1 MWSCTFVVHCDV
13 LEVLKSEIY
22 ANKWFDKICDELV
35 VASVTNLHCLRWRF
49 CNALCDEEKVTR
61 GIIMNSNTFPN
72 IIKKETRGPI
82 KMWHV
87 AEQCGATSASMV
99 VPCQHPRWRQV
110 TCQRVT
116 TSSAAGVAM
125 PRGIAFN
132 DGSGHQLWRK
142 YFVTEDRLF
151 DGKGRFVIEKFTSMT
166 NLSISSRWD
175 KCDGI
180 CMTNEFLSLIRHK
193 TSSMTFRWPTVTK
206 MNCHICEIPY

>member
-1 MWSCTFVVHCDV
+1 MWSCTFVAHCDV

-61 GIIMNSNTFPN
+61 GIIMKSNTFPN
-72 IIKKETRGPI
+72 IIKKRDTWPN
-82 KMWHV
+82 KN
-87 AEQCGATSASMV
+87 
-99 VPCQHPRWRQV
+99 V
-110 TCQRVT
+110 TCGWTVWCHV
-116 TSSAAGVAM
+116 SIHGGAMSPASVSPHAMSAPSVAM
-125 PRGIAFN
+125 PRGIVFN

-151 DGKGRFVIEKFTSMT
+151 DDKGRFVIEKFTSMM
-166 NLSISSRWD
+166 NLSISSWWD

-180 CMTNEFLSLIRHK
+180 CMTNEFSSLIRHK
-193 TSSMTFRWPTVTK
+193 TSSVTFRWPTMTK
-206 MNCHICEIPY
+206 VNCHICEIPY